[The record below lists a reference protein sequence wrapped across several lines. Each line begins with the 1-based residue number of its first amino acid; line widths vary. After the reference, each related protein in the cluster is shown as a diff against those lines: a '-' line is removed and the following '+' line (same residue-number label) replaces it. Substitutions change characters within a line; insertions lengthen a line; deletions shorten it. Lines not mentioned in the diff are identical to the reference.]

1 MTENT
6 TQFTE
11 PQRRLGHRTIPA
23 GEARSA
29 IMTRRYDASIED
41 VWSAC
46 TDPER
51 LARWF
56 VPVAGDL
63 RQGGSYNLEFGV
75 FGEVLRCDPPRL
87 LTLSWAYKDM
97 PVDEVE
103 LRLAP
108 DGNEATLVEVEHAT
122 VTTTV
127 ELDGRLVDAFGN
139 MGSGWEPLL
148 VALELFVDGRLPA
161 GNTLMTFR
169 ERPEIVAVADRA
181 RTSWTALSEASR

>member
-11 PQRRLGHRTIPA
+11 PQRRIGRRTIPA

-29 IMTRRYDASIED
+29 IMARRYDAPVED

-56 VPVAGDL
+56 VPVSGDL
-63 RQGGSYNLEFGV
+63 RQGGSFSLSFGV
-75 FGEVLRCDPPRL
+75 YGEVLRCQPPRL
-87 LTLSWAYKDM
+87 LTLSWAYEDM

-103 LRLAP
+103 LRLAA
-108 DGNEATLVEVEHAT
+108 DGDGATLVEVEHAT

-127 ELDGRLVDAFGN
+127 EFDGRLVDAFGN

-148 VALELFVDGRLPA
+148 AALELFVDDRLPA
-161 GNTLMTFR
+161 GNTLMEFR
-169 ERPEIVAVADRA
+169 ARPEIVAVADRA
-181 RTSWTALSEASR
+181 RSSWSALSEASR